1 VKVRE
6 TVLTGMSLV
15 VIALGIKMSLET
27 SSILIVLGS
36 ITLGGIAG
44 ELLHIQQGLDSLGN
58 WLEKKASRFPI
69 LARGKFSQGFVTAS
83 LVFCVGP
90 MTILGS
96 IQDGLSGDS
105 SLLAVKS
112 VLDGFAALSF
122 ACVLGMGVAFSAL
135 VILVVQGSLTIGAS
149 FFSGFLSE
157 SMISE
162 MTAVGGVI
170 MLGIA
175 VHMLELKSVRLA
187 NFLPALIFAPLL
199 VWISGII

>member
-1 VKVRE
+1 
-6 TVLTGMSLV
+6 MSLV